1 MSAPSLSRDLTGVSG
16 GRGGS
21 LLLLKAMLETAEVRR
36 QLTHRLAELR
46 KAQSQRRSAGEAA
59 RAAFDTVLER
69 EIAPTVRQFAQA
81 LKAEGF
87 TFSVQTP
94 ASTVR
99 LVSDR
104 SSDNVID
111 IVLELGA
118 TQPTVMVRSA
128 FTRGRRQLEDERV
141 LAQGDGIAAL
151 DGERVLAVLLDVIEP
166 FVER

>member
-1 MSAPSLSRDLTGVSG
+1 
-16 GRGGS
+16 
-21 LLLLKAMLETAEVRR
+21 MLETAEVRR
-36 QLTHRLAELR
+36 QLT
-46 KAQSQRRSAGEAA
+46 
-59 RAAFDTVLER
+59 
-69 EIAPTVRQFAQA
+69 QFAQA

-87 TFSVQTP
+87 AFSVQTP

-111 IVLELGA
+111 IVLELGGP
-118 TQPTVMVRSA
+118 QPTVVVHSA
-128 FTRGRRQLEDERV
+128 YTRGRRQLEDERT
-141 LAQGDGIAAL
+141 LAQGDGIADL

>member
-1 MSAPSLSRDLTGVSG
+1 M
-16 GRGGS
+16 
-21 LLLLKAMLETAEVRR
+21 AMLETAEVRR

-46 KAQSQRRSAGEAA
+46 KAQTQRRATGDAA
-59 RAAFDTVLER
+59 RAAFEGVLES

-87 TFSVQTP
+87 NFSVQTP

-104 SSDNVID
+104 SSDNVVD
-111 IVLELGA
+111 IVLELGGA
-118 TQPTVMVRSA
+118 QPEVIVRSA
-128 FTRGRRQLEDERV
+128 YTRGRRQLEDERT
-141 LAQGDGIAAL
+141 LAQGEAIASL

>member
-1 MSAPSLSRDLTGVSG
+1 MG
-16 GRGGS
+16 
-21 LLLLKAMLETAEVRR
+21 MLETAEVRR

-46 KAQSQRRSAGEAA
+46 KAQTQRRAAADAA
-59 RAAFDTVLER
+59 RAAFEGVLES

-87 TFSVQTP
+87 NFSVQTP

-104 SSDNVID
+104 SSDNVVD

-118 TQPTVMVRSA
+118 AQPAVVVRSA
-128 FTRGRRQLEDERV
+128 YTRGRRQLEDERT
-141 LAQGDGIAAL
+141 LAQGDAIASL
-151 DGERVLAVLLDVIEP
+151 DGERVLAVLLDAIEP

>member
-1 MSAPSLSRDLTGVSG
+1 
-16 GRGGS
+16 
-21 LLLLKAMLETAEVRR
+21 MLETAEVRR

-46 KAQSQRRSAGEAA
+46 KAQTQRRNAADAA
-59 RAAFDTVLER
+59 RAAFDAVLER

-87 TFSVQTP
+87 PFSVQTP

-111 IVLELGA
+111 IVLELSGP
-118 TQPTVMVRSA
+118 QPAVLVRTSYS
-128 FTRGRRQLEDERV
+128 RGRRQLEDERT
-141 LAQGDGIAAL
+141 LAQGAAIAAI
-151 DGERVLAVLLDVIEP
+151 DGARVLTVLLDVVEP

>member
-1 MSAPSLSRDLTGVSG
+1 
-16 GRGGS
+16 
-21 LLLLKAMLETAEVRR
+21 MLETAEVRR
-36 QLTHRLAELR
+36 QLTHRLAELK
-46 KAQSQRRSAGEAA
+46 KAQAQRRTAVEAA

-87 TFSVQTP
+87 PFAVQTP
-94 ASTVR
+94 ASVVR
-99 LVSDR
+99 MVSDR

-111 IVLELGA
+111 IVLELGL
-118 TQPTVMVRSA
+118 PTPAVVVRSA
-128 FTRGRRQLEDERV
+128 FTRGRRQIEDERT

-151 DGERVLAVLLDVIEP
+151 DAERVLAVLLDVIEP

>member
-1 MSAPSLSRDLTGVSG
+1 
-16 GRGGS
+16 
-21 LLLLKAMLETAEVRR
+21 MLETAEVRR

-46 KAQSQRRSAGEAA
+46 KAQAQRRAAADAA
-59 RAAFDTVLER
+59 RAAFEGVLER

-111 IVLELGA
+111 IVLELGGPA
-118 TQPTVMVRSA
+118 ADRRRPQRLHARPPA
-128 FTRGRRQLEDERV
+128 TRGRTDAGAGRG
-141 LAQGDGIAAL
+141 AIASL

>member
-1 MSAPSLSRDLTGVSG
+1 
-16 GRGGS
+16 
-21 LLLLKAMLETAEVRR
+21 MLETAEVRR
-36 QLTHRLAELR
+36 QLTHRLADLR
-46 KAQSQRRSAGEAA
+46 KAQGQRRTAADAA
-59 RAAFDTVLER
+59 RAAFDGVLER

-87 TFSVQTP
+87 AFSVQTP

-111 IVLELGA
+111 IVLELGGP
-118 TQPTVMVRSA
+118 QPRVLVHSA
-128 FTRGRRQLEDERV
+128 YTRGRRQLEDERI
-141 LAQGDGIAAL
+141 LAEGEGIATL
-151 DGERVLAVLLDVIEP
+151 DGEQVLAVLLDVIEP

>member
-1 MSAPSLSRDLTGVSG
+1 
-16 GRGGS
+16 
-21 LLLLKAMLETAEVRR
+21 MLETAEVRR

-46 KAQSQRRSAGEAA
+46 KAQAQRRSTADAA
-59 RAAFDTVLER
+59 RTAFDAVLER
-69 EIAPTVRQFAQA
+69 EIAPTVRQLAQA

-87 TFSVQTP
+87 AFSVQTP

-111 IVLELGA
+111 IVLELSGA
-118 TQPTVMVRSA
+118 QPSVLVRSA
-128 FTRGRRQLEDERV
+128 FTRGRRQLDDERV
-141 LAQGDGIAAL
+141 LAQGEGIASL